1 MKSNKKITLR
11 SSQAIEFKRGK
22 DQGKRKTRSDRGRKR
37 SKRTFIGQSVRD
49 GAKWGAGFGALV
61 LAHKAYKNAPGTAGF
76 IKNAPKAGISRKKA
90 AAAVGLLAGRNT
102 GKILTRE
109 AATTAGVFGSIA
121 AAQMALSPPAQRRM
135 LNESAR
141 QADQERLDRKRRR

>member
-1 MKSNKKITLR
+1 MKAIVKSERIINFARGRDKKPR
-11 SSQAIEFKRGK
+11 KR
-22 DQGKRKTRSDRGRKR
+22 RSDRGRKR
-37 SKRTFIGQSVRD
+37 SKRTFVGQAVRD
-49 GAKWGAGFGALV
+49 GAKLGAGFGALV
-61 LAHKAYKNAPGTAGF
+61 LAHKAYKNAPGTASF

-90 AAAVGLLAGRNT
+90 AAAFGLLAGKNT

-109 AATTAGVFGSIA
+109 AATTAGVFGGIA
-121 AAQMALSPPAQRRM
+121 AANLALSPPEQRRM